1 MQAPVPLIMVWVV
14 CVVEVSEHIVEDVV
28 VVGAGRHPGLHQL
41 LVTVG
46 SLVRVHGCLLTEP
59 AA

>member
-1 MQAPVPLIMVWVV
+1 MVWVV
-14 CVVEVSEHIVEDVV
+14 SVVEVSEHIVEDVV